1 MGQNEY
7 FEAMFQYTLVPKYS
21 VEWSPEQ
28 NSNPYNKAI
37 IYRKRRVRRENII
50 LFSDW
55 HFDCLLVVG

>member
-1 MGQNEY
+1 
-7 FEAMFQYTLVPKYS
+7 MFWYTLVPKYS